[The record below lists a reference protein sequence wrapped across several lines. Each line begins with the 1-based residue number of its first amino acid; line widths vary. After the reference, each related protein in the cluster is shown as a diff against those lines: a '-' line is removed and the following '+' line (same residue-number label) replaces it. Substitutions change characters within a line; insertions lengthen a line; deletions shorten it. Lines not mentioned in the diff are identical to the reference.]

1 MFKIFIARNHRN
13 NQGNRK
19 YVKCSNCK
27 LFDSIYSNTIPNC
40 DICHQPL
47 KEISEEEYKQ
57 KLENMRRYKEET
69 RTHLQTYH
77 EDKQYQSEVLHEG
90 QNGRGCRKSDM
101 ASQDAGKQYKCYT
114 Q

>member
-1 MFKIFIARNHRN
+1 MFKIFIARNHGN

-57 KLENMRRYKEET
+57 KLENMRRYKEE
-69 RTHLQTYH
+69 RRKRR
-77 EDKQYQSEVLHEG
+77 ENNYQL
-90 QNGRGCRKSDM
+90 
-101 ASQDAGKQYKCYT
+101 
-114 Q
+114 